1 MSREKKV
8 EKSLDFYKGILSIF
22 VVSLFGMIAYLYI
35 YIYIDS
41 LSMLKII
48 VLIAGIL
55 VIAISALVIGW
66 VCIKYLDELEKF

>member
-8 EKSLDFYKGILSIF
+8 EKSVDFYKGILSIF
-22 VVSLFGMIAYLYI
+22 VVSLFGMIAYLYM
-35 YIYIDS
+35 YIDS

-55 VIAISALVIGW
+55 VMAISALIIGW

>member
-8 EKSLDFYKGILSIF
+8 EKSVDFYKGILSIF
-22 VVSLFGMIAYLYI
+22 VVSLFGMIAYLYM
-35 YIYIDS
+35 YIDS

-55 VIAISALVIGW
+55 VIAISALAIGW

>member
-22 VVSLFGMIAYLYI
+22 VVSLFGMIAYLYM
-35 YIYIDS
+35 YIDS

-55 VIAISALVIGW
+55 VIAISVLVIGW

>member
-8 EKSLDFYKGILSIF
+8 EKSVDFYKGILSIF
-22 VVSLFGMIAYLYI
+22 VVSLFGMIAYLYM
-35 YIYIDS
+35 YIDS

-55 VIAISALVIGW
+55 V
-66 VCIKYLDELEKF
+66 

>member
-8 EKSLDFYKGILSIF
+8 EKSVDFYEGILSIF
-22 VVSLFGMIAYLYI
+22 VVSLFGMIAYLYM
-35 YIYIDS
+35 YIDS

-55 VIAISALVIGW
+55 VMAISALIIGW

>member
-8 EKSLDFYKGILSIF
+8 EKSVDFYKGILSIF
-22 VVSLFGMIAYLYI
+22 VVSLFGMIAYLYM
-35 YIYIDS
+35 YIDS

-55 VIAISALVIGW
+55 VMAISALAIGW